1 MSRFESSGRGDGG
14 HLCPTSQQSCDG
26 FSNRTRFVGRRP
38 RANLPLLEKAAR
50 RLAQAR
56 AIRPHQVRGRDQQR
70 DGSQMHPELLPGTQ
84 EAAGA
89 GEETA
94 SVLSEQRCLMSS
106 GWVHGCPRAT
116 SPLPCHH
123 HRPIVQIPKLSTG
136 TAPNPGP
143 RRTARV
149 WQRRDSKPGLQARV
163 SRGSWSP
170 TADTL
175 RRPPW
180 DPPQGPPCPLRTPA
194 ITVTRQCI
202 FDFRLMSFVWVS
214 HHSKWNATYRI
225 RQWLH
230 RIAENRA
237 PPAKSEQSF
246 LVSPPLQLWTLQQ
259 GQTHLKK

>member
-26 FSNRTRFVGRRP
+26 FSNRTRFVGRRL

-56 AIRPHQVRGRDQQR
+56 AVRPHPVRGRDQQR

-123 HRPIVQIPKLSTG
+123 HHPIVQIPKLSTG

-149 WQRRDSKPGLQARV
+149 WRRRDSKPGAPSPGL
-163 SRGSWSP
+163 SGLLEPHRGHPQTPPVGPATGSAVP
-170 TADTL
+170 TAY
-175 RRPPW
+175 
-180 DPPQGPPCPLRTPA
+180 
-194 ITVTRQCI
+194 
-202 FDFRLMSFVWVS
+202 SS
-214 HHSKWNATYRI
+214 HHRYAAI
-225 RQWLH
+225 H
-230 RIAENRA
+230 
-237 PPAKSEQSF
+237 F
-246 LVSPPLQLWTLQQ
+246 
-259 GQTHLKK
+259 

>member
-14 HLCPTSQQSCDG
+14 HLCPTSQQNCDG

-38 RANLPLLEKAAR
+38 RANLPLLEKAAG

-56 AIRPHQVRGRDQQR
+56 VVRPHPVRGRDRQR
-70 DGSQMHPELLPGTQ
+70 DSSQMHPQLLPGTQ
-84 EAAGA
+84 EAVGA

-123 HRPIVQIPKLSTG
+123 HRPIVQIPKPSTG

-149 WQRRDSKPGLQARV
+149 WRRRGIRSRGSKPGSLGAP
-163 SRGSWSP
+163 G
-170 TADTL
+170 A
-175 RRPPW
+175 PPW
-180 DPPQGPPCPLRTPA
+180 TPSDAPRGTRHRVRRAHRVLQPSPLRG
-194 ITVTRQCI
+194 
-202 FDFRLMSFVWVS
+202 
-214 HHSKWNATYRI
+214 NA
-225 RQWLH
+225 
-230 RIAENRA
+230 
-237 PPAKSEQSF
+237 F
-246 LVSPPLQLWTLQQ
+246 LTF
-259 GQTHLKK
+259 G